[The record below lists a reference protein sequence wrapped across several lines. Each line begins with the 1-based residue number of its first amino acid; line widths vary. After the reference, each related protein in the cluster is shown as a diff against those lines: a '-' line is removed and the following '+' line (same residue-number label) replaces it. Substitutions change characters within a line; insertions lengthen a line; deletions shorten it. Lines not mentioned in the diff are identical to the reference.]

1 MLSYEKHMEGKSM
14 GSNLRRRFTE
24 EYKAEAVERLSA
36 PGASYSS
43 VASELGVTATQLKTW
58 YLERA
63 AAGSEE
69 ALARQKADAAELARL
84 KRENK
89 RLTEEND
96 ILQKASAFFAA
107 RAGKT

>member
-1 MLSYEKHMEGKSM
+1 M

-63 AAGSEE
+63 AGW
-69 ALARQKADAAELARL
+69 L
-84 KRENK
+84 
-89 RLTEEND
+89 
-96 ILQKASAFFAA
+96 
-107 RAGKT
+107 